1 MTKFHKSFILSPIGN
16 WGDTSFLTYIIKEIE
31 RVFGYPSKISVL
43 IDNIDF
49 AFNSTR
55 NQYHSTPILQK
66 FSSLSPPNIMKILSL
81 TDVDL
86 FIPILTYV
94 YGEAELG
101 GKSAILSTYRL
112 KEELPPQNRDE
123 VYLFRLIKESLHELG
138 HTFNLRHCRDS
149 KCLMHYARNIRDVD
163 NKTDNLCRYCKI
175 LLEDEIKKL

>member
-1 MTKFHKSFILSPIGN
+1 
-16 WGDTSFLTYIIKEIE
+16 
-31 RVFGYPSKISVL
+31 
-43 IDNIDF
+43 
-49 AFNSTR
+49 
-55 NQYHSTPILQK
+55 
-66 FSSLSPPNIMKILSL
+66 MKILSL